1 MDELGAAFGRIAE
14 LVRRQRVD
22 PPAASLARLEQDDA
36 LAGARQLAGGHEA
49 GGSRADDDEIA
60 AIARSHGL
68 VPASANPGS
77 AVPEAITEPD
87 RAILEHSAAL
97 QRHCLDGRRQPPLR
111 LARVEDAGRAPGAV
125 DG

>member
-1 MDELGAAFGRIAE
+1 
-14 LVRRQRVD
+14 
-22 PPAASLARLEQDDA
+22 
-36 LAGARQLAGGHEA
+36 
-49 GGSRADDDEIA
+49 
-60 AIARSHGL
+60 ARSHGL

-125 DG
+125 DGGTQRQADLVDEPGTQECAIRRAAAFEQQALDAELAVQDL